1 MKRSEKV
8 EVGEGK
14 EDEKGGVG
22 RGLVDGAEEGA
33 IIIIVKL
40 EKFFIFICFAC
51 ALMTVEVPNVGKWY
65 AITTRYMKIKW

>member
-1 MKRSEKV
+1 MTNPNRVVISEEMKRSEKV

-40 EKFFIFICFAC
+40 FS
-51 ALMTVEVPNVGKWY
+51 L
-65 AITTRYMKIKW
+65 

>member
-33 IIIIVKL
+33 IIIIIGKSSS
-40 EKFFIFICFAC
+40 FSY
-51 ALMTVEVPNVGKWY
+51 ALLVLS
-65 AITTRYMKIKW
+65 